1 MLSGQNEASR
11 GETPIPDYRTQVVV
25 KKRSVVGRCTKAQRA
40 LGARLGTATPR
51 SLREKLNYRPRWEYY
66 DLYRAGPPALW
77 VWLGPPYQP

>member
-1 MLSGQNEASR
+1 MLSGQDEASR

-51 SLREKLNYRPRWEYY
+51 SLREK
-66 DLYRAGPPALW
+66 
-77 VWLGPPYQP
+77 